1 MKFRKLAI
9 YSLALALA
17 GSAASCESP
26 LKDFNLQISTEVIQH
41 YATLRV
47 VNSNN
52 ASVANATVTLVSGDT
67 QDIYN
72 LDGRKDFKITGDL
85 VSFGLDP
92 ARMPTA
98 ANPVRFRVEIS
109 APGYTTQIVP
119 VAITDASAGI
129 ETIVLT
135 QPANLPEGAEQ
146 IVENV
151 PLTSTG
157 ATTAATTV
165 AVASATEGTAGNVQ
179 LTIPAGTQFLDA
191 QGNTLVGSSVR
202 ITITSVDANN
212 DEAVDLLPGGNLVA
226 DEVVAE
232 DGSTTSGAFASA
244 GVVDVKMLVNGV
256 AVKSFSQPIGL
267 SMPLNP
273 NYVSPATGQALTT
286 GHVLQIFS
294 NSDSDRVWTFEEN
307 NAVVGTAATGF
318 RANFSIDHLT
328 FYMAG
333 EFGEACEAARSVVFS
348 GDWMANGSTYP
359 IIVETWWGGRVLT
372 TTDYSISASNA
383 TIAINNVPAVGTSI
397 VVKSGAGN
405 ILEQA
410 PLGAC
415 GAVTNMRL
423 PNPGDATGTVS
434 TLQLY
439 VRCPDATSTI
449 TLLPTF
455 QLYYRVTGTSEFKY
469 LGAVDNGFLRTTL
482 LKTDGTQYDFRAIWK
497 SHVKTVGAKT
507 IQADNSATVGI
518 QPGDIIGEK
527 AGATNLAILTE
538 ECGNL

>member
-9 YSLALALA
+9 YTLAFALA
-17 GSAASCESP
+17 GSVASCESP

-47 VNSNN
+47 VNSSN
-52 ASVANATVTLVSGDT
+52 ASVANATITLVSGDT

-72 LDGRKDFKITGDL
+72 LDGRKEFKLAGDL
-85 VSFGLDP
+85 VAFGLDP
-92 ARMPTA
+92 ARTPTA
-98 ANPVRFRVEIS
+98 ANPVRFRVQIA

-129 ETIVLT
+129 ETVILT
-135 QPANLPEGAEQ
+135 QPANLPDGAAQ

-151 PLTSTG
+151 PLNSNG
-157 ATTAATTV
+157 STAAAATV
-165 AVASATEGTAGNVQ
+165 AVASATPGTAGNVE

-191 QGNTLVGSSVR
+191 QGNILVGSSVR
-202 ITITSVDANN
+202 ITITSVDANHE
-212 DEAVDLLPGGNLVA
+212 DAITLLPGGSLVA
-226 DEVVAE
+226 DEVVVE
-232 DGSTTSGAFASA
+232 GGNTTSGAFASA

-256 AVKSFSQPIGL
+256 AVKSFSQPIGI

-273 NYVSPATGQALTT
+273 GFVSPSTNQALST

-294 NSDSDRVWTFEEN
+294 NSDTDRVWTFEEN
-307 NAVVGTAATGF
+307 NAAVGSAATGF
-318 RANFSIDHLT
+318 RANFSTDHLT
-328 FYMAG
+328 FFMAG
-333 EFGEACEAARSVVFS
+333 EFGEACEAARSIVFS

-359 IIVETWWGGRVLT
+359 IVVETWWGGRVLT
-372 TTDYSISASNA
+372 TTDYSISLNNA
-383 TIAINNVPAVGTSI
+383 AIAIDNVPAVGTSI
-397 VVKSGAGN
+397 VVKSAAGN

-439 VRCPDATSTI
+439 VRCPDKVDPI

-455 QLYYRVTGTSEFKY
+455 EMFYRVAGNGEYKY

-482 LKTDGTQYDFRAIWK
+482 LRTDGTRYDFRAVWK
-497 SHVKTVGAKT
+497 GRVKTVQGKT
-507 IQADNSATVGI
+507 VIADNTATVGI
-518 QPGDIIGEK
+518 APGDIIGEK